1 MFAPVYFDHNATT
14 PLDPAVREAMLP
26 WLGER
31 FGNASARHEY
41 GRDAKRALDAARAQV
56 AAAVGA
62 EADEVV
68 FVSGGSEANN
78 LFLKGVAG
86 RMPASLLAVG
96 ASEHPSILRPAA
108 QLARQGWQVHRIA
121 IDGEGRID
129 AADWREVV
137 ARRPALVSVMS
148 ANNETGV
155 VQDIAA
161 LAAAAGGV
169 AFHADAVQA
178 LGRIALDFRSL
189 NVAGVKA
196 MTVSAHKIGGPQ
208 GAAAL
213 IRDRRL
219 DLEPLIA
226 GGGQEG
232 GLRSGTENIAV
243 IVGFGVACELA
254 AARRVEAAAHLLAL
268 RSRLETALAGL
279 GATIFAAGAERL
291 PNTCYFALPGIDGE
305 TLVAR
310 LDRAGFAVASGSACS
325 SAESGPSPTLLAM
338 GVEPALAQG
347 ALRVSLGAANSSRQI
362 DDFVFALKTMALNL
376 RRLGAVALSG

>member
-14 PLDPAVREAMLP
+14 PLDPAVRAAMLP

-41 GRDAKRALDAARAQV
+41 GRDAKRALDVARAQV

-78 LFLKGVAG
+78 LFIKGLAG
-86 RMPASLLAVG
+86 RMPPALLAVG
-96 ASEHPSILRPAA
+96 ATEHPSILRPAA
-108 QLARQGWQVHRIA
+108 QLARQGWQLRRITV
-121 IDGEGRID
+121 DGDGRID
-129 AADWREVV
+129 REDWRDVV
-137 ARRPALVSVMS
+137 SRRPVLVSVMS

-161 LAAAAGGV
+161 LAAAAAGIP
-169 AFHADAVQA
+169 FHTDAVQA

-189 NVAGVKA
+189 NVAGVRA
-196 MTVSAHKIGGPQ
+196 MTISAHKIGGPQ

-232 GLRSGTENIAV
+232 GLRSGTENIAA

-254 AARRVEAAAHLLAL
+254 AARRVETAAHLQAL
-268 RSRLETALAGL
+268 RLRLEAALGGL

-325 SAESGPSPTLLAM
+325 STESGPSPTLLAM
-338 GVEPALAQG
+338 GIEPSLAQG
-347 ALRVSLGAANSSRQI
+347 ALRVSLGGANSARQI

-376 RRLGAVALSG
+376 RRLGAVAYSG

>member
-1 MFAPVYFDHNATT
+1 MFAPAYFDHNATT

-41 GRDAKRALDAARAQV
+41 GRDARRALEAARAQV

-78 LFLKGVAG
+78 LFVKGVAG
-86 RMPASLLAVG
+86 RLPPALLAVG
-96 ASEHPSILRPAA
+96 AGEHPSILRPAA
-108 QLARQGWQVHRIA
+108 QLARQGWQLRRIA

-129 AADWREVV
+129 AADWRDVV
-137 ARRPALVSVMS
+137 ARRPEVVSVMS

-169 AFHADAVQA
+169 AFHTDAVQA

-226 GGGQEG
+226 GGAQEG
-232 GLRSGTENIAV
+232 GLRSGTENIAA
-243 IVGFGVACELA
+243 IVGFGIACELA

-305 TLVAR
+305 TLVGR

-338 GVEPALAQG
+338 GVEPTLAQG
-347 ALRVSLGAANSSRQI
+347 ALRVSLGAANSTRQI